1 MCAWHGVLCN
11 DLGQPTGISLP
22 GNNLTGQLPDS
33 VVRIPVLEVLD
44 LKDNHIESLPAGLS
58 AATRL
63 ARLDLR
69 SNGLSGALPDFC
81 DQAGHENITIAY
93 ALSQLDLS
101 NNSVTGSIPVSL
113 SSCQSLSAVD
123 LSHNQLSGT
132 LDTGL
137 GRLCLLSGLD
147 VSRNALQGFADLSDG
162 TAPLACPVS
171 GEIPGDATF
180 PAAVSIDLSHNQLS
194 GTFPREG
201 DLPLLDRAGQ
211 LQFLDLSNNSFTG
224 DLPFLAPPDRESSRL
239 RIASLGANQF
249 SGSINATGPFPAD
262 SSLQTLDLR
271 GNLLEGSGGG
281 WATPASLQLLLLDGN
296 PLQGSLSTF
305 LLAANITATN
315 DRVSQQTRPQFAMTL
330 ETTSDGGWD
339 CPLPRP
345 ADYPA
350 WKDWQAV
357 FCASYRQDSGCTFE
371 CVQGHEDEKLVA
383 GCPGL
388 LPR

>member
-1 MCAWHGVLCN
+1 MPPAFLSEHCWSDVAATSCSSPDYRSALEDLYNQTSGHGWLNTSGWASNSSVCAWHGVLCN

-22 GNNLTGQLPDS
+22 GNNLAGPLPDS
-33 VVRIPVLEVLD
+33 LVQIPVLEVLD
-44 LKDNHIESLPAGLS
+44 LKYNHIASLPAGLS

-113 SSCQSLSAVD
+113 SWCQSLSAVD
-123 LSHNQLSGT
+123 LSHNRLSGT

-211 LQFLDLSNNSFTG
+211 LLC
-224 DLPFLAPPDRESSRL
+224 SSW
-239 RIASLGANQF
+239 
-249 SGSINATGPFPAD
+249 T
-262 SSLQTLDLR
+262 
-271 GNLLEGSGGG
+271 
-281 WATPASLQLLLLDGN
+281 
-296 PLQGSLSTF
+296 
-305 LLAANITATN
+305 
-315 DRVSQQTRPQFAMTL
+315 
-330 ETTSDGGWD
+330 
-339 CPLPRP
+339 
-345 ADYPA
+345 
-350 WKDWQAV
+350 
-357 FCASYRQDSGCTFE
+357 
-371 CVQGHEDEKLVA
+371 
-383 GCPGL
+383 
-388 LPR
+388 